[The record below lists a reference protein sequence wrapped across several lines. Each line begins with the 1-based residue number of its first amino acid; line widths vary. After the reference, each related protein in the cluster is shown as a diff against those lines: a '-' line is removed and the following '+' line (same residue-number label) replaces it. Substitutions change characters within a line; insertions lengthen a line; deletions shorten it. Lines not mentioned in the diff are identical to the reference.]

1 MPPILEE
8 ASVTDDERVTL
19 SDKSLARVRGAD
31 PAADRRIDLL
41 LLQCRFMRG
50 GAINPL
56 IGARARAILAITE
69 IDGEPVAWPPC
80 RPTHAA
86 LTAYLNKFTAE
97 DLEALALAYSAANPG
112 ATTQLLTTGL
122 RRHRVMA

>member
-1 MPPILEE
+1 MPHILEE
-8 ASVTDDERVTL
+8 ASVTAAEVRL
-19 SDKSLARVRGAD
+19 SEGRRARVRDAD

-41 LLQCRFMRG
+41 LLQARFMRG
-50 GAINPL
+50 GAINPI

-69 IDGEPVAWPPC
+69 IDGEAVAWPPC
-80 RPTHAA
+80 RPTHDA
-86 LTAYLNKFTAE
+86 LRAYLARFTAE
-97 DLEALALAYSAANPG
+97 DCEALALAYTAANPG